1 MSTRTVTDE
10 DALAGAL
17 AVSGKR
23 VLDIGCGAGRMVRF
37 LRGAGAVP
45 MGVECSPARLAAA
58 RGADPQHADAY
69 SDGVAEDLPFE
80 DGRFDVAVF
89 MHSLHHV
96 PAAAMA
102 TALAEAARVVKP
114 GGQIYLAEPVAD
126 GPGHEVDRLIDDE
139 SQVRALA
146 AQALRK
152 AGAAGLETVAESTYL
167 SSYTYASL
175 EAYIAEMIGVDAT
188 RKVAFERNAQAV
200 AEAFARCGREV
211 AGGYR
216 FEQRVRT
223 WLGRKT

>member
-1 MSTRTVTDE
+1 
-10 DALAGAL
+10 
-17 AVSGKR
+17 
-23 VLDIGCGAGRMVRF
+23 
-37 LRGAGAVP
+37 

-58 RGADPQHADAY
+58 RDADPQHADAY
-69 SDGVAEDLPFE
+69 VDGLAEDLPFE
-80 DGRFDVAVF
+80 DGRFHVAIF
-89 MHSLHHV
+89 MYSLHHV

-114 GGQIYLAEPVAD
+114 GGHVYVAEPVAS

-175 EAYIAEMIGVDAT
+175 EAYIAEMIGVDAS
-188 RKVAFERNAQAV
+188 REAAFERNAQAV
-200 AEAFARCGREV
+200 SEAFARLGRKV

-223 WLGRKT
+223 WLGRRT